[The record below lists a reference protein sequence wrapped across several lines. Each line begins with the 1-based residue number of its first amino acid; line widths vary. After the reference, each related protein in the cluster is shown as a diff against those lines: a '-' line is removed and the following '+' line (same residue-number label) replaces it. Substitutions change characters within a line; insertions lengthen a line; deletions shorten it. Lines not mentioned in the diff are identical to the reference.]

1 MMSDDALCDA
11 EAVGE
16 CLWSNVPQ
24 VNCITTPLRI
34 SAFFGIEN
42 NRYRFFPRL
51 FILCIKARPFRP
63 RRGYVLD
70 GPLYQVRLW
79 CVSQAAHSTAAVAA
93 ATKCIFRIIL
103 LSFLFPYF
111 IGSFTPSTT
120 PARST
125 SAPFIITSLF
135 TCQYSVH
142 PARST

>member
-1 MMSDDALCDA
+1 M
-11 EAVGE
+11 
-16 CLWSNVPQ
+16 CLVRCRGCRQMPVEQCPTGKLHNRP
-24 VNCITTPLRI
+24 PPYLRV
-34 SAFFGIEN
+34 S
-42 NRYRFFPRL
+42 RYRRQPLSL
-51 FILCIKARPFRP
+51 FSLIVHIVPKARPFRP

-70 GPLYQVRLW
+70 GPLYRVRL
-79 CVSQAAHSTAAVAA
+79 CACHRRRTARQPLPLPPNVSFVSY
-93 ATKCIFRIIL
+93 CFL
-103 LSFLFPYF
+103 FLFPYF